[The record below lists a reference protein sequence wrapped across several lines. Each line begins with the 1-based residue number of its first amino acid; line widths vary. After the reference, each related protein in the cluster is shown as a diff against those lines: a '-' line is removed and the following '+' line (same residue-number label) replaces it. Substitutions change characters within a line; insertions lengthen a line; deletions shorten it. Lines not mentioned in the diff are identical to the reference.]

1 MLLELLPEDI
11 LVDIVCFLDKNTIKS
26 FYLILNKTLNKFFNN
41 YFYWKEY
48 YFQMILKKDY
58 INTFSKQF
66 CKKSVLTNNKICR
79 FCDKSLQFYHYMV
92 LCRCILDLDGTPINY
107 RYHKKCVKPLTIWNN
122 QLGTVICLICKS
134 KACFFK
140 IS

>member
-79 FCDKSLQFYHYMV
+79 FCDKSLHHAGGVISAV
-92 LCRCILDLDGTPINY
+92 LTSI
-107 RYHKKCVKPLTIWNN
+107 
-122 QLGTVICLICKS
+122 
-134 KACFFK
+134 
-140 IS
+140 